1 MTEPELNKILLL
13 CIIMYKL
20 SIATNKYYDNAED
33 NTVNKLFL
41 ECIKYNN
48 KIKHGIT
55 NISHSILSYIM

>member
-20 SIATNKYYDNAED
+20 SIATNKYYDNEED
-33 NTVNKLFL
+33 TVNKLFL

-48 KIKHGIT
+48 KIKHGI
-55 NISHSILSYIM
+55 ISHSILSYIM